1 MLKSY
6 TITMLIVNIFDLFWY
21 LHNTY
26 KEADWNSS
34 KTVYKLPDCEK
45 SKKGKANTTQAHG
58 IKSDK

>member
-1 MLKSY
+1 
-6 TITMLIVNIFDLFWY
+6 MLIVNIFDLFWY

-26 KEADWNSS
+26 KKADWNSS

-58 IKSDK
+58 ILSDK